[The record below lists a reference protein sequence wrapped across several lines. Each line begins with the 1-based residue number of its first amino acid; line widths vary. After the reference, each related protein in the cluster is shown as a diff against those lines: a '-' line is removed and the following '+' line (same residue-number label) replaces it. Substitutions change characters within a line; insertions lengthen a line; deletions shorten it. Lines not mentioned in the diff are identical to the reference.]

1 MMIQS
6 LTPEKI
12 QANTAKY
19 LELCA
24 KLGIDLTALAK
35 YLDEIKFFEAP
46 ANNQQFKAYA
56 GGLCEYAL
64 DTYYELAQLV
74 CAYYPGRYTEQDVIK
89 VALFKDLYRAVMY
102 EGYMKNTK
110 DDTTG
115 AWVSVPAFRTK
126 EERPSFGELGFS
138 SYMIAKRFIDF
149 TDEQIEAIVHSKS
162 TDLYTKDIHNVMREY
177 PLVTLTKMADL
188 AATYLE
194 K

>member
-1 MMIQS
+1 MEKS
-6 LTPEKI
+6 LTPEKL

-19 LELCA
+19 LELLG
-24 KLGIDLTALAK
+24 KLEIDLTPLAK
-35 YLDEIKFFEAP
+35 YLNEIKFFEAP
-46 ANNQQFKAYA
+46 ANNQFTGAYP
-56 GGLCEYAL
+56 GGLCELAVN
-64 DTYYELAQLV
+64 TYFELAWL
-74 CAYYPGRYTEQDVIK
+74 CNSYFPGRYTEQDIIK
-89 VALFKDLYRAVMY
+89 VALFKDLYRAIMY

-110 DDTTG
+110 DDKTG
-115 AWVSVPAFRTK
+115 TWISVPAFRTK
-126 EERPSFGELGFS
+126 EERPTFGELGFS

-149 TDEQIEAIVHSKS
+149 TDEQVEAIVHSKS

>member
-1 MMIQS
+1 MEKS
-6 LTPEKI
+6 LTPEKL

-19 LELCA
+19 LELLG
-24 KLGIDLTALAK
+24 KLEVDLTPLAK
-35 YLDEIKFFEAP
+35 YLNEIKFFEAP
-46 ANNQQFKAYA
+46 ANNQFTGAYP
-56 GGLCEYAL
+56 GGLCELAVNIYF
-64 DTYYELAQLV
+64 ELAWL
-74 CAYYPGRYTEQDVIK
+74 CNSYFPGRYTEQDIIK
-89 VALFKDLYRAVMY
+89 VALFKDLYRAIMY

-110 DDTTG
+110 DDKTG
-115 AWVSVPAFRTK
+115 TWISVPAFRTK
-126 EERPSFGELGFS
+126 EERPTFGELGFS

-149 TDEQIEAIVHSKS
+149 TDEQVEAIVHSKS

>member
-1 MMIQS
+1 MEKS

-19 LELCA
+19 LELLG
-24 KLGIDLTALAK
+24 KLEIDLTPLAK

-46 ANNQQFKAYA
+46 ANNQFAGAYP
-56 GGLCEYAL
+56 GGLCELAVN
-64 DTYYELAQLV
+64 TYFELAWL
-74 CAYYPGRYTEQDVIK
+74 CNSYFPGKYTEVDIIK
-89 VALFKDLYRAVMY
+89 VALFKDLYRAIMY

-110 DDTTG
+110 DDKTG
-115 AWVSVPAFRTK
+115 TWVSVPAFRTK
-126 EERPSFGELGFS
+126 EERPTFGELGFS

-149 TDEQIEAIVHSKS
+149 TDEQVEAIVHSKS

>member
-1 MMIQS
+1 MEKS
-6 LTPEKI
+6 LTPEKM

-19 LELCA
+19 LELLG
-24 KLGIDLTALAK
+24 KLEIDLTPLAK
-35 YLDEIKFFEAP
+35 YLNEIKFFEAP
-46 ANNQQFKAYA
+46 ANNQFTGAYP
-56 GGLCEYAL
+56 GGLCELAVNIYF
-64 DTYYELAQLV
+64 ELAWL
-74 CAYYPGRYTEQDVIK
+74 CNSYFPGRYTEQDIIK
-89 VALFKDLYRAVMY
+89 VALFKDLYRAIMY

-110 DDTTG
+110 DEAG
-115 AWVSVPAFRTK
+115 NWISVPAFRTK
-126 EERPSFGELGFS
+126 EERPTFGELGFS

-149 TDEQIEAIVHSKS
+149 TDEQVEAIVHSKS

>member
-1 MMIQS
+1 MEKS
-6 LTPEKI
+6 LTPEKM

-19 LELCA
+19 LELLG
-24 KLGIDLTALAK
+24 KLEIDLTPLAK
-35 YLDEIKFFEAP
+35 YLNEIKFFEAP
-46 ANNQQFKAYA
+46 ANNQFTGAYP
-56 GGLCEYAL
+56 GGLCELAVNIYF
-64 DTYYELAQLV
+64 ELAWL
-74 CAYYPGRYTEQDVIK
+74 CNSYFPGRYTEQDIIK
-89 VALFKDLYRAVMY
+89 VALFKDLYRAIMY

-110 DDTTG
+110 DDKTG
-115 AWVSVPAFRTK
+115 TWISVPAFRTK
-126 EERPSFGELGFS
+126 EERPTFGELGFS

-149 TDEQIEAIVHSKS
+149 TDEQVEAIVHSKS